1 MSATGQTPRRFQR
14 LPQPERAPFAAI
26 AGLLVARLGLQQ
38 SLRPLQIP
46 SPIDIA
52 GHPRCL
58 ALYPHRILKIYLAPK
73 HAIEAA
79 QLFCLLNDVVDFW
92 SRHVKLLE

>member
-1 MSATGQTPRRFQR
+1 MDQRRASCIGDGSWSSVSSTSAWSN
-14 LPQPERAPFAAI
+14 
-26 AGLLVARLGLQQ
+26 LLVAWGLQQ

-73 HAIEAA
+73 HAIETA